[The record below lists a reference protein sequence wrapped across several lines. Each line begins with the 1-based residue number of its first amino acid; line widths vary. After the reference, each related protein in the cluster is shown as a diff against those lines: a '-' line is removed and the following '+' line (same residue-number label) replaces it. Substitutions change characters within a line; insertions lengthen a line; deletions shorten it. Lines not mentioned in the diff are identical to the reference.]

1 MSDGGRFSPSYL
13 FSKEKTM
20 RKFGR
25 VVASS
30 MVALVLSTGMVPVA
44 MASGAGGGSFTCDKS
59 GIPGWG
65 HVTSSYLH
73 PTKSHY
79 ATAKGTGYVT
89 IQAGGNKWAVAKTG
103 RALKNNQCYW
113 GVY

>member
-1 MSDGGRFSPSYL
+1 MRSGGKFSPSYL

-44 MASGAGGGSFTCDKS
+44 MAGGAGGGSFTCDQS
-59 GIPGWG
+59 GVPGLG
-65 HVTSSYLH
+65 HVTSSYHH
-73 PTKSHY
+73 PKKNHY
-79 ATAKGTGYVT
+79 ATAQGTGFVT
-89 IQAGGNKWAVAKTG
+89 TQADRGKWAVAQTG
-103 RALKNNQCYW
+103 RALSGNKCYW
-113 GVY
+113 GIY